1 MGGDSRKPKKTG
13 DGPPCRTLQ
22 IYLAMQVCVRG
33 RPAPPGRSRAPALQ
47 HERPPRRQTRGRRAV
62 RPEGAGLRPH
72 SLSVSTTSLRPASC
86 FFLPSPSGSLFLPNT
101 RAWRLKSARRLF
113 SRDPPLACSE
123 ALGLTH
129 HLGQALHGHKPLRV
143 ERRMGQAD
151 AVTNGQASGNTCS
164 LRR

>member
-33 RPAPPGRSRAPALQ
+33 RPAPRGEAGRPLSNTSGLS
-47 HERPPRRQTRGRRAV
+47 AV